1 MMPDM
6 PNVRKVMPDE
16 FDVIIVGTGAAG
28 GTLAN
33 TIVPSGKRVLLP

>member
-6 PNVRKVMPDE
+6 PDVGNITPDE
-16 FDVIIVGTGAAG
+16 FDVIIAGAGAGG

-33 TIVPSGKRVLLP
+33 TIAPSGKRVLLP